1 MEQKV
6 ALLLEKA
13 LEENP
18 SLFLIS
24 LSITGDNQIKVV
36 IDGDQG
42 VSVQD
47 CIDVSRTIEH
57 NLDRE
62 DEDFSLEV
70 LSAGVSEPL
79 TQIRQYLKNIGRD
92 LQVKT
97 KKETFEGTL
106 VEASEEAAKLV
117 WKTKEPKPTGKGKVT
132 VEKEAVVP
140 YQDIVQA
147 KVMIKF

>member
-1 MEQKV
+1 MKQKV

-24 LSITGDNQIKVV
+24 LSVTGDNQIKVV

-47 CIDVSRTIEH
+47 CIEVSRAIEH
-57 NLDRE
+57 NLDR
-62 DEDFSLEV
+62 DAEDFSLEV

-79 TQIRQYLKNIGRD
+79 TMLRQYHKNIGRD
-92 LQVKT
+92 LKVKT
-97 KKETFEGTL
+97 TKETFEGRL
-106 VEASEEAAKLV
+106 VEALDEGAKLN
-117 WKTKEPKPTGKGKVT
+117 WKAKELKPTGKGKIT
-132 VEKEAVVP
+132 VEKEVIVP
-140 YQDIVQA
+140 YQDIIEA

>member
-1 MEQKV
+1 MKQKV

-24 LSITGDNQIKVV
+24 LSITGDNQIKVI
-36 IDGDQG
+36 IDGDKG

-47 CIDVSRTIEH
+47 CIEVSRAIEH
-57 NLDRE
+57 NLDR
-62 DEDFSLEV
+62 DSEDFSLEV

-79 TQIRQYLKNIGRD
+79 TLVRQYQKNVGRD
-92 LQVKT
+92 LKVKT
-97 KKETFEGTL
+97 KKETLEGTL
-106 VEASEEAAKLV
+106 VEASEETVKLA
-117 WKTKEPKPTGKGKVT
+117 WKAKEPKPTGKGKVT

-140 YQDIVQA
+140 YQDIVEA